1 MTIQSVNINSTVKI
15 SHGDLNLDIL
25 FLSTP
30 KNFIISKNK
39 DNYLLAIKKN
49 IQSALFVSSEDKVNF
64 IFEKDV
70 SYTRLISFKIF
81 YDILY
86 SSSQSSIEFGIQD
99 KNFILDVTNG
109 SFEIDDEGNVLLF
122 LNDYTTVIN
131 LYEKSEDA
139 FKSLALIADSTVI
152 DNTTYNPEF
161 SIACFDDSTFTIP
174 RHVRFGN
181 PVIST
186 VPANVTSSSTDTDIQ
201 YYNIGKGPI
210 YKIIYFRIICN
221 KIIETLSS
229 NALSELKLKVY
240 LPNGLDTV
248 KSAQYV
254 DMYFVSSSSSTNT
267 SIYKAQYDFY
277 QQGQNNNADYVDG
290 LMYFDVQVPLTVQN
304 YMPIQFDFSLW

>member
-1 MTIQSVNINSTVKI
+1 MIIQSVNINSTVKL
-15 SHGDLNLDIL
+15 SHGDLSFDII

-39 DNYLLAIKKN
+39 NNYLLAIKKN
-49 IQSALFVSSEDKVNF
+49 IQSALFVSAEDKVNF

-70 SYTRLISFKIF
+70 SYSRLISFKIV

-99 KNFILDVTNG
+99 KNFILDVSNG

-131 LYEKSEDA
+131 LYEKSEDV
-139 FKSLALIADSTVI
+139 FKSLAIIADSTVI

-186 VPANVTSSSTDTDIQ
+186 VPANITSSSTDTDIQ

-210 YKIIYFRIICN
+210 YKTIYFRIICN

-248 KSAQYV
+248 KTAQYV
-254 DMYFVSSSSSTNT
+254 SMYFVSSSSSTNT

-304 YMPIQFDFSLW
+304 YMPIQFDFSL